1 MTQQNPDEIRADIE
15 RTRATLSRD
24 VDAMAEKVTP
34 SKVAHRQVDKV
45 KDAVGG
51 VRDRVMG
58 SAEETGAQMSDRASE
73 AKGSLLSAADDAS
86 HAARRAPHQVARKTQ
101 GNPLAAGVIA
111 LGVGWLAA
119 SLIPA
124 SDKEQHLASR
134 LEEKAQPVLDDVK
147 DQAKHVAEELK
158 EPAQRAA
165 ETVKESAT
173 DSAEAVKS
181 EGQSQKD
188 DVVES
193 AKGSAEDIRHS

>member
-1 MTQQNPDEIRADIE
+1 MTQQNPDQIRADIE
-15 RTRATLSRD
+15 RTRATLSND

-58 SAEETGAQMSDRASE
+58 SAEDSGAQLSGHASDARD
-73 AKGSLLSAADDAS
+73 SLRSTADDAS
-86 HAARRAPHQVARKTQ
+86 QAARRAPQEVKRRTQ

-111 LGVGWLAA
+111 LGIGWLAA

-124 SDKEQHLASR
+124 SDKEQQLASR

-147 DQAKHVAEELK
+147 DQAKSVAGELK
-158 EPAQRAA
+158 EPAQNAA
-165 ETVKESAT
+165 TTVK
-173 DSAEAVKS
+173 DSAADSAQTVKA
-181 EGQSQKD
+181 EGRSRKD

-193 AKGSAEDIRHS
+193 AKGSAEDVRRS